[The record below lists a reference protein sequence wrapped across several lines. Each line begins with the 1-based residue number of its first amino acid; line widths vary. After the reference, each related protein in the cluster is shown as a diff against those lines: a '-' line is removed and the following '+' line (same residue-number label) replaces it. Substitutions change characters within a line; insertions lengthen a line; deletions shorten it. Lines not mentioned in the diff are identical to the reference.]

1 MSRKVIITCAVTGAI
16 HTPSM
21 SKVLPVTPQ
30 EIADAAVDAAE
41 AGAAIVHLHAR
52 NPKTGQP
59 DQSPEAFAPFLK
71 IIKQRSNC
79 VINLT
84 TGGAPTMTVDERVR
98 PAAVYKPEVASLNM
112 GSMNFAF
119 FGMLNRFKKFDHD
132 WERKHLENKDIVFR
146 NTFADIEYVLKT
158 LSETGTRFEF
168 ECYDTAHLYN
178 LNYFLEQDMVKPPL
192 FVQTVFGLQGG
203 TGAHPEDVLHM
214 KRTAD
219 RLFGDKMVWSVLG
232 AGRNQLPIAAMA
244 APWAAMSASG
254 SRTRCGRHRAGW
266 RHRTPNRC
274 SSPARSSKASA
285 FRWRRRMRPAR
296 FSISKAATSWRCEAF
311 SRAWLRASVALA
323 YISPNCQC

>member
-1 MSRKVIITCAVTGAI
+1 MSRKIIITCAVTGAI

-21 SKVLPVTPQ
+21 SKALPVTPQ

-52 NPKTGQP
+52 NPRTGQP

-98 PAAVYKPEVASLNM
+98 PAATYKPEVASLNM

-119 FGMLNRFKKFDHD
+119 FGMLNRFKKFEHD
-132 WERKHLENKDIVFR
+132 WERRHLENKDIVFR
-146 NTFADIEYVLKT
+146 NTFQDIEYVLKT

-178 LNYFLEQDMVKPPL
+178 LNYFLERGMVQPPL

-244 APWAAMSASG
+244 AAMGGNVRVGLEDSLWAAPGRMAS
-254 SRTRCGRHRAGW
+254 SNAEQVVL
-266 RHRTPNRC
+266 
-274 SSPARSSKASA
+274 ARK
-285 FRWRRRMRPAR
+285 
-296 FSISKAATSWRCEAF
+296 IIEGLGLEVATSDEA
-311 SRAWLRASVALA
+311 REILDLKGGDKLEV
-323 YISPNCQC
+323 